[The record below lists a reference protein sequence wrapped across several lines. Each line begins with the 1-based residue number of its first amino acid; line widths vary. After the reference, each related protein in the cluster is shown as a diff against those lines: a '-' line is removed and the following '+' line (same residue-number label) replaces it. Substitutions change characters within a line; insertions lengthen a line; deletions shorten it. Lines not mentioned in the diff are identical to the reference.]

1 MADGEGGGMRRLC
14 EWYVR
19 RVPIIGFLYCA
30 VPTLIGFGWL
40 FATAEFRQVYL
51 LRLAISLVVGGA
63 LAAWVNRFGVSL
75 WVIKHRSKAG
85 PATVLDGA
93 LIGVATGWASAFV
106 PPLTALLQS
115 SHQQLAMI
123 FIIAAWLAAA
133 ALGALVGAVLAA
145 VGRTHLGREEAAA

>member
-30 VPTLIGFGWL
+30 VPTLIWFGGL
-40 FATAEFRQVYL
+40 FATVEFRRVYL
-51 LRLAISLVVGGA
+51 ARLAISLVVGGA
-63 LAAWVNRFGVSL
+63 VAAWVNRFGVSL

-93 LIGVATGWASAFV
+93 LIGVATGWASALV
-106 PPLTALLQS
+106 PPLTALIATQ
-115 SHQQLAMI
+115 HPGLAKL

-133 ALGALVGAVLAA
+133 ALGALVGAILAA
-145 VGRTHLGREEAAA
+145 VGRAHLGREEAAA